1 MNNALLETLVVTQIA
16 TLALTIKQ
24 GKAAGGM
31 TTTSDGI
38 HDAVRLIERQRP
50 EILRLLAET
59 QTRSS

>member
-1 MNNALLETLVVTQIA
+1 MNNTLLETLVVTQIA

-24 GKAAGGM
+24 GKAVSGM
-31 TTTSDGI
+31 TTTSDCI